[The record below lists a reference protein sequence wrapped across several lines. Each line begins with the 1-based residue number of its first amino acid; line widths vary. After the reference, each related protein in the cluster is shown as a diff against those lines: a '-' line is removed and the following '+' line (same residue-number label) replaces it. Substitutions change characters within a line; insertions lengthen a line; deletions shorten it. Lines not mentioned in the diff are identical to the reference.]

1 MYITMSNTVS
11 ANALCTERSGAGE
24 YTGKAYMAETKVIY
38 TCAHIALR
46 EVVRN
51 AQTSYEILWDGD
63 ILSRLSNI
71 KEAIALVADFVGT
84 TPNKVKKAIA
94 AAAA

>member
-1 MYITMSNTVS
+1 MYITTSGTITQ
-11 ANALCTERSGAGE
+11 NALADRANSAGK
-24 YTGKAYMAETKVIY
+24 YTGKAYNAETKILY
-38 TCAHIALR
+38 TCAHVALR
-46 EVVRN
+46 EVVHN
-51 AQTSYEILWDGD
+51 AQISYEILWEGD